1 MIVYTSIMNNYDT
14 LREPQVLDRDVR
26 YICITDR
33 RPDESH
39 GWEIRIVDEYAEHP
53 RFRQRYFKILSHRT
67 FGDDP
72 VTLYIDGNFEL
83 LVDPRELDETYL
95 ADSDLALFR
104 HPQRDGVYAE
114 LEACK
119 THGKDDPQVLDEAA
133 SRYRGL
139 GLPERGFLYAGGFIL
154 RRHTSA
160 IKQFNE
166 VWHEELRQSTY
177 RDQPALA
184 YALWRTGLTPT
195 TIDKDIWHNDLLN
208 YYPHNVKNESHAR
221 VSHHPPQQS
230 E

>member
-14 LREPQVLDRDVR
+14 LLQPRVLDRDVR
-26 YICITDR
+26 YICITDQ
-33 RPDESH
+33 RPAESH
-39 GWEIRIVDEYAEHP
+39 GWEIRLVDEYAEHP

-83 LVDPRELDETYL
+83 LVDPRDLGETYL

-119 THGKDDPQVLDEAA
+119 ALGKDEAHVLDAA
-133 SRYRGL
+133 ATRYREL
-139 GLPERGFLYAGGFIL
+139 GLPEAGFLYAGGFIL
-154 RRHTSA
+154 RRHTFA
-160 IKQFNE
+160 IEQFNE
-166 VWHEELRQSTY
+166 VWYEELRQSTF

-195 TIDKDIWHNDLLN
+195 RIDKDIWHNDVLN
-208 YYPHNVKNESHAR
+208 YYPHNAKIKSPTGVI
-221 VSHHPPQQS
+221 HHPPQRS